1 MYVSDFFI
9 IPYSSLFLNLYLF
22 LKHNYKQHTQM
33 KILLLGSGG
42 REHALAWKM
51 LQSKK
56 CEALFVAPGNAGTR
70 DIATNIDVNPNDFEA
85 VKKTVLEKQ
94 IDIVIV
100 GPEDPLVKGI
110 VDFFKNDQEIKNI
123 PVVGPSQKG
132 AQLEGSKDFAKE
144 FLIKHNIPT
153 AAYQS
158 FTKDTVEEG
167 KMFLERLKAPY
178 VLKADGLA
186 AGKGV
191 VILEKLDEA
200 KLELE
205 NMLVDAKFG
214 DASSKVV
221 IEEFLS
227 GIELSCF
234 VLTDGKSY
242 KMLPTAKD
250 YKRIGE
256 GDTGLNTGGMGAVSP
271 VPFATDEFMQK
282 VEQRIVIP
290 TVKGLQEDELDFKGF
305 VFIGLTKVG
314 DDPFVIEYNVRMG
327 DPETE
332 VVMPRIKSDVVEL
345 FASLAKQELDQVE
358 LEIDSRT
365 ATTVMLVSG
374 GYPEDY
380 EKGKVITGFDKVDD
394 SIVFHAGTT
403 MKNNEVVTNG
413 GRVLAVTSYGNSY
426 EEALKKS
433 YQNIDKLNFDKIYY
447 RKDIGFDL

>member
-1 MYVSDFFI
+1 
-9 IPYSSLFLNLYLF
+9 
-22 LKHNYKQHTQM
+22 M

-51 LQSKK
+51 LQSEK
-56 CEALFVAPGNAGTR
+56 CETLYVAPGNAGTAE
-70 DIATNIDVNPNDFEA
+70 IATNIAIDVNDFEA
-85 VKKTVLEKQ
+85 IKKVVLDKS
-94 IDIVIV
+94 IDMVVV

-110 VDFFKNDQEIKNI
+110 VDFFKADEAIKNI
-123 PVVGPSQKG
+123 PVIGPSQKG

-153 AAYQS
+153 AAYES
-158 FTKDTVEEG
+158 FTKDTVEQG
-167 KMFLERLKAPY
+167 KAFLETLKAPY

-191 VILEKLDEA
+191 VILNDLNEA
-200 KLELE
+200 KIELE
-205 NMLVDAKFG
+205 DMLVDAKFG

-242 KMLPTAKD
+242 KILPTAKD

-271 VPFATDEFMQK
+271 VPFATDEFLQK
-282 VEQRIVIP
+282 VEERIVIP
-290 TVKGLQEDELDFKGF
+290 TVKGLQSDDLGFKGF
-305 VFIGLTKVG
+305 VFIGLIKVG

-332 VVMPRIKSDVVEL
+332 VVMPRIKSDIVDLFEGIANENLDTKEL
-345 FASLAKQELDQVE
+345 I
-358 LEIDSRT
+358 IDNQT

-374 GYPEDY
+374 GYPEAY
-380 EKGKVITGFDKVDD
+380 EKNKVITGLDQVEG
-394 SIVFHAGTT
+394 SIVFHAGTAI
-403 MKNNEVVTNG
+403 KDNQVVTNG
-413 GRVLAVTSYGNSY
+413 GRVLAVTSVGNSY

-433 YQNIDKLNFDKIYY
+433 YQNIDKLNFDKINY
-447 RKDIGFDL
+447 RTDIGFDL

>member
-1 MYVSDFFI
+1 
-9 IPYSSLFLNLYLF
+9 
-22 LKHNYKQHTQM
+22 M

-42 REHALAWKM
+42 REHALTWKM
-51 LQSKK
+51 LQSSR
-56 CEALFVAPGNAGTR
+56 CEAVFVAPGNAGTAQ
-70 DIATNIDVNPNDFEA
+70 IAQNIAINPNDFEA
-85 VKKTVLEKQ
+85 VKQAVLTHH
-94 IDIVIV
+94 IDMVVV

-110 VDFFKNDQEIKNI
+110 VNFFKQDETIQHI
-123 PVVGPSQKG
+123 PVIGPSKEA

-144 FLIKHNIPT
+144 FLIRHQIPT

-167 KMFLERLKAPY
+167 KKFLETLKAPY

-191 VILEKLDEA
+191 VILEELNEA
-200 KLELE
+200 KAELE

-242 KMLPTAKD
+242 QLLPTAKD

-256 GDTGLNTGGMGAVSP
+256 GDKGLNTGGMGAVSP
-271 VPFATDEFMQK
+271 VPFATDEFLK
-282 VEQRIVIP
+282 KIEDRIVIP
-290 TVKGLQEDELDFKGF
+290 TVEGIKKDQLDYKGF
-305 VFIGLTKVG
+305 IFIGIIKVG
-314 DDPFVIEYNVRMG
+314 EDPFVIEYNVRMG

-332 VVMPRIKSDVVEL
+332 VVMPRVKSDLVEL
-345 FASLAKQELDQVE
+345 FQAMAKGELASMNIELDAR
-358 LEIDSRT
+358 S

-374 GYPEDY
+374 GYPEDC
-380 EKGKVITGFDKVDD
+380 EKGKVITGIENVED

-403 MKNNEVVTNG
+403 VKDNQIVTNG